1 MYTKALKRY
10 FRKMVIRQAEFA
22 KITGDIDE
30 CKWMCLYYLSG
41 LECGMTIT
49 RNYDSYVMNF
59 TTESFEY
66 IFKSLVEYRK
76 EVR

>member
-1 MYTKALKRY
+1 MYKKELKER
-10 FRKMVIRQAEFA
+10 FRRFVIRQAKLA
-22 KITGDIDE
+22 SLIDDVDN
-30 CKWMCLYYLSG
+30 CMWNCLYYFAGMNDAIFISG
-41 LECGMTIT
+41 HYE
-49 RNYDSYVMNF
+49 SYMRPY